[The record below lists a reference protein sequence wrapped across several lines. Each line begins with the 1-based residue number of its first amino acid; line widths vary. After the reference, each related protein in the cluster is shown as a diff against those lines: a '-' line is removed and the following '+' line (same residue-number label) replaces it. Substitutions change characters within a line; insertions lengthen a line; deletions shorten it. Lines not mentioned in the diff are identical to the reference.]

1 LENDLEAEKRMRIDF
16 ENKLIKLK
24 EESQKREL
32 YVEDID
38 YKLQ

>member
-1 LENDLEAEKRMRIDF
+1 MENDLEAEKRMRIDF

-32 YVEDID
+32 FVEDIE
-38 YKLQ
+38 YKL